1 MDRITTQK
9 QVDGPLAAK
18 LHGLGQNLWI
28 DVQSATSRQWLFIWK
43 KDGRQ
48 RTKGLGSATGT
59 KGAKIAL
66 AEARRRAD
74 RLRASIADGNDPV
87 LEERKET
94 TLFGDFADQVLK
106 KLAPEFRHPKT
117 MKNWKLHLDVHARP
131 LRNKP
136 IAAITSADIAAAM
149 EPLRAKPETARQLR
163 GRIETVLRHARTAGL
178 RSGENPASREA
189 LSMPRRRKNSI
200 RHHPAMP
207 YETVPAFVASLD
219 PTMNG
224 HAALQLLIL
233 TATRT
238 NEVAGAEWREFDL
251 AGRLWT
257 IPASRVKN
265 GADHHVPLTDEMLAL
280 ARHAAAS
287 GRRGAAVPGMPA
299 AYHAGR
305 AAGAARLRWLYR
317 ARLPLGLPRLV
328 RQRDQLPARGGRG
341 DLRPRGRQRGRTRLP
356 ATQGTG
362 KAPQGAGGME
372 RLCLRRQ
379 SAAVRTPGC
388 VKEGKP
394 RSTATGQAPV
404 DRRIH
409 PPPPVR

>member
-18 LHGLGQNLWI
+18 LHGLGQNLWL

-59 KGAKIAL
+59 KGAKISL

-74 RLRASIADGNDPV
+74 RLRASIADGIDPV

-94 TLFGDFADQVLK
+94 TLFGNFADQVLK

-117 MKNWKLHLDVHARP
+117 MKNWKLHLDEHAKP
-131 LRNKP
+131 LRSKP
-136 IAAITSADIAAAM
+136 VAAITSADIAAVI
-149 EPLRAKPETARQLR
+149 EPLREKPETARQLR

-207 YETVPAFVASLD
+207 YETVPAFVAVLD

-257 IPASRVKN
+257 IPAARVKN

-280 ARHAAAS
+280 LAA
-287 GRRGAAVPGMPA
+287 
-299 AYHAGR
+299 
-305 AAGAARLRWLYR
+305 
-317 ARLPLGLPRLV
+317 LPR
-328 RQRDQLPARGGRG
+328 QE
-341 DLRPRGRQRGRTRLP
+341 
-356 ATQGTG
+356 
-362 KAPQGAGGME
+362 GAE
-372 RLCLRRQ
+372 RLFPACRPHTMLDALQ
-379 SAAVRTPGC
+379 ALPGC
-388 VKEGKP
+388 AGYTVHGFRSAFRDWCGNETSFPREVVEETYGHEVGNEVERAYRRRKGLEKRRKVLEAWNGYVCGGKVLP
-394 RSTATGQAPV
+394 FA
-404 DRRIH
+404 RR
-409 PPPPVR
+409 VA